1 MHIVFIGPPGVGK
14 GTQAN
19 MLMEKYAVSKISTGD
34 LLRDS
39 IKNGSSLGN
48 QAKGFMERGEL
59 VPDQLVLGLVQEK
72 ILSAQPGSKPFIFDG
87 FPRNISQAIELD
99 KIMVNNNS
107 KINLVVDFTMD
118 EEERIARLSGRRM
131 CPKCQRTYHIL
142 FSKPKKDNFC
152 DLCGV
157 QLVQRS
163 DDNESVIRQR
173 STVYWE
179 HTRPLLDYYNNKHI
193 LSNVNASL
201 SIDDVFGKLEKLIAP
216 LLKV

>member
-19 MLMEKYAVSKISTGD
+19 MLVEKFSLSKISTGD

-39 IKNGSSLGN
+39 IKSGSSLGN

-72 ILSAQPGSKPFIFDG
+72 ILLAQPGSKPFIFDG

-99 KIMVNNNS
+99 KIMANSKS
-107 KINLVVDFTMD
+107 KINIVIDFTMD

-131 CPKCQRTYHIL
+131 CPNCQRTYHIL
-142 FSKPKKDNFC
+142 FSQPKNDNLC
-152 DLCGV
+152 DVCGV

-173 STVYWE
+173 STVYWQQ
-179 HTRPLLDYYNNKHI
+179 TRPLLEYYDKKNI
-193 LSNVNASL
+193 LKTIDASL
-201 SIDDVFGKLEKLIAP
+201 SIDAVFGKLEKLIAP
-216 LLKV
+216 LLGL